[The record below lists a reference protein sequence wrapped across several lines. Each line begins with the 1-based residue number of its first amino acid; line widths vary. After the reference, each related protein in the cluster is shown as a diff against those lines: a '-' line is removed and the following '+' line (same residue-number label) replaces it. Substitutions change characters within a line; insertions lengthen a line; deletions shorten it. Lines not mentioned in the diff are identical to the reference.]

1 MEYVEKIKSGR
12 TGPEINNLVRNQRLE
27 MRVSPEEYLKIE
39 NFASN
44 NGYKTLAHYVRET
57 ALAGPPLQ
65 GTKKSKLLEYKK
77 NMLNLSRIGTN
88 INQGLKALN
97 QFFVENKNP
106 EAKALIAK
114 LNELNFLEMKEELK
128 LIRQSLVKKS
138 KK

>member
-1 MEYVEKIKSGR
+1 MEHIEKIKNGR

-39 NFASN
+39 NFAIN
-44 NGYKTLAHYVRET
+44 NGYKTLAHYVREN

-65 GTKKSKLLEYKK
+65 GTKKSKLLDHKK

-97 QFFVENKNP
+97 QFFVGNKNP
-106 EAKALIAK
+106 EAIAVIAK

-128 LIRQSLVKKS
+128 LIRQALVKKS
-138 KK
+138 K